1 MKKFEIDPNN
11 HNLIDYS
18 WPGNVRELRA
28 VAERLVIG
36 LPPDLV
42 ERPKGD
48 ASELNYDEAM
58 QRFEADLLGQ
68 ALRETGGRK
77 GDAAALL
84 AIPRKRFYL
93 RMKAVG
99 LLAPSQK

>member
-1 MKKFEIDPNN
+1 MTTKEMLAPMAR
-11 HNLIDYS
+11 HQ

-42 ERPKGD
+42 DRPKGD
-48 ASELNYDEAM
+48 TSELNYDDAM
-58 QRFEADLLGQ
+58 QLFEADLLGQ

-77 GDAAALL
+77 SDAAALL
-84 AIPRKRFYL
+84 AIPRKRLYL

-99 LLAPSQK
+99 LLAPGQK

>member
-1 MKKFEIDPNN
+1 MYAMKAIKE
-11 HNLIDYS
+11 YQ
-18 WPGNVRELRA
+18 WPGNVRELYA

-42 ERPKGD
+42 DRRIGD
-48 ASELNYDEAM
+48 TSGLNYDDAM

-77 GDAAALL
+77 SDAAALL
-84 AIPRKRFYL
+84 AIPRKRLYL

-99 LLAPSQK
+99 LLAPGQK

>member
-1 MKKFEIDPNN
+1 MTPKSLANIDSKTETFGVEDGLKFTTQEGRGQIAWR
-11 HNLIDYS
+11 Y
-18 WPGNVRELRA
+18 
-28 VAERLVIG
+28 
-36 LPPDLV
+36 
-42 ERPKGD
+42 
-48 ASELNYDEAM
+48 
-58 QRFEADLLGQ
+58 LLGQ

-84 AIPRKRFYL
+84 AIPRKRLYL